1 MADAL
6 ATLRR
11 LRQIEA
17 DQARRALA
25 AALAA
30 SLEAD
35 RRAQAARTALETE
48 ARAAPADA
56 AHPLAGSYAVW
67 LPVGQTEVREAGAAD
82 RTAQTRADAT
92 RAALAE
98 ARAAERAVEI
108 VQAARAAARHAAVLK
123 REQVELDDFKP
134 TVSRPRA

>member
-6 ATLRR
+6 TTLRR
-11 LRQIEA
+11 LRQIES

-25 AALAA
+25 SALAA

-35 RRAQAARTALETE
+35 CRAQSARAALQTE
-48 ARAAPADA
+48 ARAAPVDA
-56 AHPLAGSYAVW
+56 AHPLAGSYAAW
-67 LPVGQTEVREAGAAD
+67 LPAGQTAAREAAAAE
-82 RTAQTRADAT
+82 RAAQARADAT

-98 ARAAERAVEI
+98 ARAAERAVET
-108 VQAARAAARHAAVLK
+108 VLDARAAARHAAALK

-134 TVSRPRA
+134 TDTRS

>member
-1 MADAL
+1 VADAL

-30 SLEAD
+30 SLEAE
-35 RRAQAARTALETE
+35 RRAQAARTALQTE
-48 ARAAPADA
+48 ARAAPVDA
-56 AHPLAGSYAVW
+56 GHPLAGSYAAW
-67 LPVGQTEVREAGAAD
+67 LPTGQTAVREAAAAE
-82 RTAQTRADAT
+82 RIAQTRADAT

-98 ARAAERAVEI
+98 ARAAERAVET
-108 VQAARAAARHAAVLK
+108 VLDARAAARHAASLR

-134 TVSRPRA
+134 TVAKV

>member
-17 DQARRALA
+17 DQARRALG

-30 SLEAD
+30 SLEAE
-35 RRAQAARTALETE
+35 RCAQAARAALQTE
-48 ARAAPADA
+48 ARAAPVDA
-56 AHPLAGSYAVW
+56 AHPLAGSYAAW
-67 LPVGQTEVREAGAAD
+67 LPAGQTAVREAAVAEC
-82 RTAQTRADAT
+82 TAHAHAEAT

-98 ARAAERAVEI
+98 ARAVERAVET
-108 VQAARAAARHAAVLK
+108 VQDARAAVRRAAALK

-134 TVSRPRA
+134 TVAKS